1 MTERSKALDMAAY
14 VEQSKDL
21 IFALDIGTRSIVGV
35 VGRQVDDR
43 FQVLA
48 VESAEYSKRTML
60 DGQIDDI
67 EGVADLARMVTD
79 RLGHKLQV
87 DLKRVCVAAAG
98 RALRTQ
104 RGVFAVELPEDRTIN
119 ATDISEMEAGA
130 VSAAEDAL
138 RQKDD
143 APQQFYLVGYTV
155 AQYRLDNYPL
165 TTLQGHSGKRAE
177 AEIVATFLP
186 GEVVDSLYA
195 AMQRAQLQVASMT
208 LEPIAAMNAAIP
220 AELRLLNLAL
230 VDIGAGTSDIALCR
244 DGSIVGYTMVT
255 QAGDEITETIMRAF
269 LVDFQTAE
277 QIKRGATQEE
287 LIHYTNILGLEE
299 RVSPSEILEVIGEPM
314 ERLANAISQQILEIN
329 GGAPSALF
337 LAGGGSKLVGFKT
350 KMAAVMGMDEKRV
363 ALAGNNFARSAF
375 AKKIDLNNPELATPL
390 GIAVSAGLGLLND
403 SYVVKLNGQTAKLFR
418 NGSLTLR
425 DILLMN
431 GYTYSDLVGK
441 TGQSLSITMDGRRMM
456 YRGEP
461 ATPAILKVNGEEAA
475 ITKVINAGDHIDFV
489 PAKNGANAEKTL
501 ADVLGADFVGRALVN
516 NAEVSMDTRLHQ
528 GDAVLTLR
536 KVVLP
541 QSREVEKEIP
551 AVNQVVRTAELS
563 KQPAAAAAV
572 SAVVETKETPAQAVS
587 EEKQEIPVQPPIRR
601 DLSIFFND
609 EPFFLPGKESGEPYY
624 LMDLLEYSGIDFK
637 KLDRRVRM
645 EVNGQECGFQTAL
658 QQGDHVMI
666 RPE

>member
-1 MTERSKALDMAAY
+1 MASY
-14 VEQSKDL
+14 VEQDKDL

-35 VGRQVDDR
+35 VGRLVKDR

-67 EGVADLARMVTD
+67 AGVADLARVVTE
-79 RLGHKLQV
+79 RLGHKLEV

-104 RGVFAVELPEDRTIN
+104 RGVFGMDLSADRTIN
-119 ATDISEMEAGA
+119 AGDISEMEAGA
-130 VSAAEDAL
+130 VGVAEEAL
-138 RQKDD
+138 RQQDD
-143 APQQFYLVGYTV
+143 SPQQFYLVGYTV

-177 AEIVATFLP
+177 AEVVATFLP
-186 GEVVDSLYA
+186 GEVVDSLYS

-244 DGSIVGYTMVT
+244 DGSVVGYTMVT

-277 QIKRGATQEE
+277 QIKRGAAQED

-299 RVSPSEILEVIGEPM
+299 RVSPQEVQEVIREPM
-314 ERLANAISQQILEIN
+314 DRLANAIAQQIMEIN

-337 LAGGGSKLVGFKT
+337 LAGGGSKLVDLRA
-350 KMAAVMGMDEKRV
+350 KMAAIMGMEEKRV

-375 AKKIDLNNPELATPL
+375 AENIDLNNPEYATPL
-390 GIAVSAGLGLLND
+390 GIAISAGMGLLND

-431 GYTYSDLVGK
+431 GYSYSDLVGK
-441 TGQSLSITMDGRRMM
+441 TGQSLSVTIDGRRVM

-461 ATPAILKVNGEEAA
+461 ATPASLKVNGKDAA
-475 ITKVINAGDHIDFV
+475 ITTVINAGDHIDFV
-489 PAKNGANAEKTL
+489 PAQNGANAEKTL
-501 ADVLGADFVGRALVN
+501 ADVLGKDFVGRALVN
-516 NAEVSMDTRLHQ
+516 NAEVPHSTRLRQ

-536 KVVLP
+536 KVVL
-541 QSREVEKEIP
+541 QQTADATEVAAAPEHTEAQP
-551 AVNQVVRTAELS
+551 VR
-563 KQPAAAAAV
+563 PAAQETEPLRNL
-572 SAVVETKETPAQAVS
+572 SAEQQSVNVIAEPVREHEKAPEKVET
-587 EEKQEIPVQPPIRR
+587 PVQMPVRR
-601 DLSIFFND
+601 DLSIFFNE

-637 KLDRRVRM
+637 NLDRRVRM

-658 QQGDHVMI
+658 QQGDHVLI